1 MTLGSNTLSFDS
13 PCNALPPPSL
23 TSTPIN
29 SQILLCTPAPPPPPP
44 PPPLPMPSAKIN
56 SAKSALDLIKQ
67 RKAVHRKSPKEGD
80 AVEKDHLDNIPSMMD
95 VLKDMNAIRLRAVE
109 R

>member
-1 MTLGSNTLSFDS
+1 MTLGSQTLSFGS

-29 SQILLCTPAPPPPPP
+29 SQICTPAPPP

-67 RKAVHRKSPKEGD
+67 RKAVHRKGPKEGD